1 MATRIKFGYGAESM
15 QTTTG
20 QLTNSA
26 FRGLRIMAPINN
38 FFLQGPHF
46 LCSRGYDENAG
57 SIPDF
62 TSNSYLTNV
71 GRYNMGTGASPT
83 YGDNDFFMVVGVDA
97 LHGHP
102 GGGDNPVIWG
112 AFKKGNFF
120 SLVSRLPYFTPVA
133 NGGFGNVMVSTTDQ
147 DAVVLQMY
155 QAGMWILLNGMVP
168 LINNVDCILNY
179 SMDYSDSWDG
189 GTDVYDWQAFAP
201 GTGNDATIVGVNPGV
216 GAFGGNGSQSYLG
229 ILETG
234 GNCYCALN
242 SSLSLTGNEVTY
254 EWVGKQEQNVTPRNQ
269 GFIFDASS
277 GGGAACQANVNGREF
292 EWGSFGIG
300 TIPSSTT
307 PGLSEYNHWG
317 MLTGNSTSGAAKF
330 YYQSGNTGWTSFGA
344 YATGTAT
351 TAMTTLTT
359 GLKIGADSAGGNIWG
374 KHIGAFRIWDGELTA
389 TQAEIC
395 ARHEK
400 GRGGILNF

>member
-1 MATRIKFGYGAESM
+1 MATKIKFGYGAESM

-20 QLTNSA
+20 TLTNSA

-38 FFLQGPHF
+38 FFQQGPHF

-62 TSNSYLTNV
+62 TSNSYLTNF

-83 YGDNDFFMVVGVDA
+83 YGAVDFFMVVGVDE

-102 GGGDNPVIWG
+102 GGGDNPVIFG
-112 AFKKGNFF
+112 AFKKANFF
-120 SLVSRLPYFTPVA
+120 NLVSRLPYFTPVA
-133 NGGFGNVMVSTTDQ
+133 NGGFGNVMVSTTDV

-155 QAGMWILLNGMVP
+155 QAGMWILLNGMIP
-168 LINNVDCILNY
+168 PINVDCILNY

-189 GTDVYDWQAFAP
+189 GTDVYDWQASAP
-201 GTGNDATIVGVNPGV
+201 GTGNDATITGPNPGV

-229 ILETG
+229 VLETG
-234 GNCYCALN
+234 GNCYLSQN
-242 SSLSLTGNEVTY
+242 SSISLQGAKVTY
-254 EWVGKQEQNVTPRNQ
+254 EWIAKLDQLANPRQQ
-269 GFIFDASS
+269 GVIFDATS
-277 GGGAACQANVNGREF
+277 GGGALCQANVNGREF
-292 EWGSFGIG
+292 DWGGFGIG
-300 TIPSSTT
+300 NIPSGQINGI
-307 PGLSEYNHWG
+307 PEYNHWA
-317 MLTGNSTSGAAKF
+317 MVTGNSISGVAKF
-330 YYQSGNTGWTSFGA
+330 YYQSGNTGFNSWGA
-344 YATGTAT
+344 FATGTAT

-359 GLKIGADSAGGNIWG
+359 GLTIGADNSGSNIWG
-374 KHIGAFRIWDGELTA
+374 QHIGAFRIWDGELTT

-400 GRGGILNF
+400 GRAGILNF